1 MINLFRPR
9 YEVEECLSAI
19 RQVLEKGWTG
29 QGPKCQ
35 EFENA
40 WKDFIGAP
48 NAHFVSSATAALHI
62 AVRLLDLPK
71 GSKVATTP
79 ITFVSSNAVLLYEG
93 LEPVFCDIGADL
105 SLSFNSVKTAIE
117 EKGAK
122 AVMWVH
128 YGGSISEDFYD
139 LMKYANEHKIPVIED
154 CAHAAGA
161 FYRDGTRVGSRK
173 DTISCF
179 SYHSVKNLPIMD
191 GGMICVPNQEAHNR
205 ATRLS
210 WMGIDKST
218 YARTGDAGNEVY
230 KWSYDVPELGW
241 KYNGNDI
248 AASIGLVQLKY
259 LDQGNAYR
267 KLLYERYIN
276 NLIGMPRESDIR
288 VSRHSEGSSHHL
300 LVVKAANRDTLIA
313 ALKLNGIAPG
323 VHYLPNY
330 RFPVF
335 ARFDHGACENVEK
348 ESDQLV
354 SLPNHLCLAITEV
367 DTVCRIIKS
376 SGHIVAYDT
385 ATQ

>member
-1 MINLFRPR
+1 MISLFRPT
-9 YEVEECLSAI
+9 YQVEECMSAI

-40 WKDFIGAP
+40 WKNFTGAP

-93 LEPVFCDIGADL
+93 LEPVFCDVNDDL
-105 SLSFNSVKTAIE
+105 SLQSDSVKRAI

-128 YGGSISEDFYD
+128 YGGNVTDDFYD
-139 LMKYANEHKIPVIED
+139 MMKYANEHKIPVIED

-161 FYRDGTRVGSRK
+161 FYNDGSRIGSRK
-173 DTISCF
+173 DTISCMSF
-179 SYHSVKNLPIMD
+179 HSVKNLPIMD
-191 GGMICVPNQEAHNR
+191 GGMLCVPNQDAHNR

-218 YARTGDAGNEVY
+218 YARTGETANEVY

-248 AASIGLVQLKY
+248 AASIGLVQLKH

-267 KLLYERYIN
+267 KMLYTRYQN
-276 NLIGMPRESDIR
+276 NFCYTPAGETRVRVVHHFPLSSYHLIVAR
-288 VSRHSEGSSHHL
+288 VD
-300 LVVKAANRDTLIA
+300 NRDKVIA
-313 ALKLNGIAPG
+313 DLKANGIAPG

-335 ARFDHGACENVEK
+335 AQFDHSDCKNVEAL
-348 ESDQLV
+348 SNQIV
-354 SLPNHLCLAITEV
+354 SLPNHLGLTIKDV
-367 DTVCRIIKS
+367 DHVCSVIK
-376 SGHIVAYDT
+376 G
-385 ATQ
+385 